1 MLKLL
6 ALKCVLRINSF
17 LHEIAEGIAHQ
28 TFQYSGRDDF
38 YRLCFGIRYIVT
50 VVVLK
55 AAGSSLAVTQL
66 VTSEL

>member
-28 TFQYSGRDDF
+28 TFQTAGEMIF
-38 YRLCFGIRYIVT
+38 T
-50 VVVLK
+50 VFASVY
-55 AAGSSLAVTQL
+55 
-66 VTSEL
+66 VTS